1 MPETP
6 DQPPPPPQEQGISL
20 RELSEAYAQ
29 SMGGQAAPDT
39 QPEQGPAESV
49 PAATDE
55 WGIST
60 PPGVPGESEAEQSD
74 DDDPCQLCPR
84 TILEA
89 MLFMG
94 NRENEPLTSIRAAE
108 LMRGV
113 SPGEIAALVAELNH
127 RYASNGRPY
136 HIISEGAG
144 YRISLRR
151 AFYPVRNKFY
161 GRVREARLSQAAVDV
176 LAIVAYRQPI
186 TAQEVN
192 RLRNTPSGHLLT
204 QLVRRQLLQ
213 IDRPPGKSRPVSY
226 LTTGRF
232 LGLFG
237 LESLDDLPQSE
248 ELEKT

>member
-6 DQPPPPPQEQGISL
+6 EQPPAPPQDQGISL
-20 RELSEAYAQ
+20 RELTEAYAQ
-29 SMGGQAAPDT
+29 SMGGQTGPET
-39 QPEQGPAESV
+39 EQGPAEAV
-49 PAATDE
+49 PTATDE
-55 WGIST
+55 GGGIA
-60 PPGVPGESEAEQSD
+60 PPSGEAEPEAEQTH
-74 DDDPCQLCPR
+74 DDDPCRLCPR

-94 NRENEPLTSIRAAE
+94 NRENEPLTSVRAAE

-113 SPGEIAALVAELNH
+113 SPGEIAALVDELNR
-127 RYASNGRPY
+127 RYASNGCPY
-136 HIISEGAG
+136 RIISEGAG
-144 YRISLRR
+144 YRISLERM
-151 AFYPVRNKFY
+151 FHPVRNKFY

-186 TAQEVN
+186 TAEEVS
-192 RLRNTPSGHLLT
+192 RLRGTPSGHVLA
-204 QLVRRQLLQ
+204 QLVRRQVLR
-213 IDRPPGKSRPVSY
+213 IDRPPGKRRPVSY
-226 LTTGRF
+226 VTTDRF